1 MRYQRV
7 AAGLLFF
14 LPFAVDAW
22 SAQINPQEWSWRTIV
37 ATGPKSGIVAL
48 PLDAVIYDKLHNA
61 PNDLRLVEQ
70 GGTLIP
76 HTIQCGR
83 AVVATTTVPRPIRII
98 DRTYPPKRFSR
109 AVLDFGDS
117 TVKNKVTVD
126 LSGSNFRRRV
136 AVEGSDD
143 RGKWEMIAENNFL
156 FDIHVLGQ
164 AHRVDTLIFPDN
176 NFRYLRLT
184 VENMPDDPDRVEITG
199 AKAFYQEPSGPAQ
212 LSPVEIVER
221 RVEQDSKTNSTVIA
235 VDLGYRNLPLEEIAL
250 VIEAAQFERSYVV
263 EGRNSLKHKIY
274 RRTEEAWRAEERETP
289 WSSIR
294 QGTFYRRRDDG
305 KVIEATAA
313 SIPLANYRYLRI
325 TINNRDD
332 NPLDIRDVAV
342 RRRTC
347 AMLFAARPEARY
359 TLYGGS
365 DKADAPFYDFARLT
379 PGMDIIAL
387 PQVTHGDIETLKAE
401 EPDVPWSERYW
412 YVITGAIVISVL
424 LMLAII
430 LPVLKK
436 QMKEGQQK

>member
-1 MRYQRV
+1 MRYQRA

-14 LPFAVDAW
+14 LLFAVDAW
-22 SAQINPQEWSWRTIV
+22 SAQISPQEWSWRAGV
-37 ATGPKSGIVAL
+37 AAGPESGIVAL
-48 PLDAVIYDKLHNA
+48 PLDAAIYDKLHNA

-70 GGTLIP
+70 SGTLVP

-83 AVVATTTVPRPIRII
+83 AVVATATIARPIQIV
-98 DRTYPPKRFSR
+98 DRTYAPKRYSR
-109 AVLDFGDS
+109 AVLDFGGS

-143 RGKWEMIAENNFL
+143 RGKWEMVAENNFL
-156 FDIHVLGQ
+156 FDIHVPGQ

-199 AKAFYQEPSGPAQ
+199 AKAFYQEPIGPAQ
-212 LSPVEIVER
+212 LSPVEIVDR
-221 RVEQDSKTNSTVIA
+221 RVEQDNKTNSTVIA
-235 VDLGYRNLPLEEIAL
+235 VDLGYRNLPLEQIAL
-250 VIEAAQFERSYVV
+250 MIETPQFERSYVV

-305 KVIEATAA
+305 KVSEATAA
-313 SIPLANYRYLRI
+313 SIPYANYRYLRM
-325 TINNRDD
+325 TIKNRDD
-332 NPLDIRDVAV
+332 NPLDIRDVTV
-342 RRRTC
+342 QRRTC
-347 AMLFAARPEARY
+347 ALLFEARPEARY
-359 TLYGGS
+359 MLYGGS

-387 PQVTHGDIETLKAE
+387 PQVSHGNIETLKAE
-401 EPDVPWSERYW
+401 EPDLPWSERYW
-412 YVITGAIVISVL
+412 YVITGAVIISVL

-436 QMKEGQQK
+436 QLGEEQQK